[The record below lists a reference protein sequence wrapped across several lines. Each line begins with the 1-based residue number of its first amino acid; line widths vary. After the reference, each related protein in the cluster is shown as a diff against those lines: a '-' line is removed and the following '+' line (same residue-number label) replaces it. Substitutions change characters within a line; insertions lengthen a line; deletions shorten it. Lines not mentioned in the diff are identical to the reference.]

1 MVARSRTAAAF
12 AVAGMGSGRVAAPH
26 SPAAAVVAGMVGRV
40 VVGARASSELA
51 SVEPIAALLAALA
64 VVAFGVV
71 AFAVRVSFFLQ
82 KRVMV
87 RQLGHPTG
95 LSKWNIVG
103 CVSEKAWDFL
113 TKCHKSRNLSHHRSQ
128 FLMALIVRPCKG
140 FSLAGGQHRQLFH
153 NPVT

>member
-64 VVAFGVV
+64 VVAVVV

-82 KRVMV
+82 LRLVNCGVHRIKASHTSR
-87 RQLGHPTG
+87 T
-95 LSKWNIVG
+95 LSVSLHDEFVG
-103 CVSEKAWDFL
+103 
-113 TKCHKSRNLSHHRSQ
+113 
-128 FLMALIVRPCKG
+128 
-140 FSLAGGQHRQLFH
+140 
-153 NPVT
+153 